1 MKKRIISF
9 IWVMLLCLTV
19 TVPAFA
25 SEQERV
31 TDEANLLSEAEA
43 SALEKSL
50 DEISER
56 LQFDV
61 AVATRESIDGNDAE
75 SAAYDIYDA
84 NGYGY
89 GSDKDG
95 ALLLISIEEREW
107 AFTAA
112 GYGITALNEDARAFI
127 SDEVSSALADEDY
140 AAAFT
145 AFADACDSI
154 VTDAKAGRTY
164 KEPFPF
170 ARRLGMCFVISLI
183 IAVIA
188 IIAMKGEL
196 QSVKKQDAA
205 GAYVKKNSLKV
216 TNSSERF
223 LYKNVDKTE
232 KAQETEN
239 KANETTHIGNSG
251 KF

>member
-1 MKKRIISF
+1 MKKRMFSF
-9 IWVMLLCLTV
+9 VWMMLLCLAV
-19 TVPAFA
+19 AMPVMA
-25 SEQERV
+25 SEQPRV
-31 TDEANLLSEAEA
+31 TDEANLLSENEA

-61 AVATRESIDGNDAE
+61 AIATRESIGGSDAQE
-75 SAAYDIYDA
+75 AAYDIYNE

-89 GSDKDG
+89 GNDKDG
-95 ALLLISIEEREW
+95 ALLLISMEEREW
-107 AFTAA
+107 AFTTV
-112 GYGITALNEDARAFI
+112 GYGTSALNEEARAFI
-127 SDEVSSALADEDY
+127 SDEVASALADEDY
-140 AAAFT
+140 EAAFT
-145 AFADACDSI
+145 AFADSCDSI
-154 VTDAKAGRTY
+154 VTDTKAGKAY

-170 ARRLGMCFVISLI
+170 ARRLGVCFVISLI
-183 IAVIA
+183 VAVIA

-196 QSVKKQDAA
+196 ESVKKQDAA
-205 GAYVKKNSLKV
+205 GAYVKKNSLKI

-232 KAQETEN
+232 KAQETES
-239 KANETTHIGNSG
+239 KTNETTHIGNSG

>member
-9 IWVMLLCLTV
+9 VWVMLLCLTV

-25 SEQERV
+25 SEQARL

-43 SALEKSL
+43 SALE
-50 DEISER
+50 
-56 LQFDV
+56 
-61 AVATRESIDGNDAE
+61 
-75 SAAYDIYDA
+75 
-84 NGYGY
+84 
-89 GSDKDG
+89 
-95 ALLLISIEEREW
+95 EREQ
-107 AFTAA
+107 T
-112 GYGITALNEDARAFI
+112 
-127 SDEVSSALADEDY
+127 
-140 AAAFT
+140 FT
-145 AFADACDSI
+145 AFADSCDSI
-154 VTDAKAGRTY
+154 VTDAKAGKTY

-170 ARRLGMCFVISLI
+170 ARRLGVCFVISLI
-183 IAVIA
+183 VAVIA

-232 KAQETEN
+232 KAQETES